1 MGALTPLC
9 SSKVLIEF
17 WVLHFEA
24 PILCFRLGL
33 KQIALLLRERLVI
46 LDSIVPQTATERPL
60 TEGGSI

>member
-1 MGALTPLC
+1 MGAHTPLC

-46 LDSIVPQTATERPL
+46 LDSIVP
-60 TEGGSI
+60 